1 MNLDSSFAN
10 YFTDKNDKIP
20 KLISLMVTI
29 APKNTTRLSVLVN
42 EFNYVENKR
51 EQYIFVW
58 NKNRGRNCFKRIK
71 FTKLTKLNNFSI
83 PKIRYAQRCS
93 RNFECY
99 LYDFIWL
106 ISFDFLS
113 GSWYYYMEVN
123 IPEIFRVPKII
134 IDITMLFWYTKII
147 FPMLLPII
155 KNIR

>member
-29 APKNTTRLSVLVN
+29 APKNTTRLSVLLN

-58 NKNRGRNCFKRIK
+58 NKNRGLNCFKRIK
-71 FTKLTKLNNFSI
+71 FAKLTKLNNFSI
-83 PKIRYAQRCS
+83 PKICYAQRCS
-93 RNFECY
+93 RNFDCY

-123 IPEIFRVPKII
+123 ICEIFRVPKII
-134 IDITMLFWYTKII
+134 IDITMLFLIYQGTRDFVRNSKCS
-147 FPMLLPII
+147 
-155 KNIR
+155 K